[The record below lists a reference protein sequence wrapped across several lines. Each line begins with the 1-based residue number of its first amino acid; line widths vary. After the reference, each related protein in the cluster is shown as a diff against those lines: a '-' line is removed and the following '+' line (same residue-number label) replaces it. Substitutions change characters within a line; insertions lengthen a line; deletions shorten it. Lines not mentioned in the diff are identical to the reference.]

1 VLISVSQGYVASFP
15 AFRAIVHA
23 VDRQANI
30 MLGLAEAAELLAR
43 ALHFR
48 FVALRTQRRSHRR
61 LFTLPAEFAFNTY
74 YGKPVPA
81 TSI

>member
-1 VLISVSQGYVASFP
+1 VLISFGNGYVAGFP
-15 AFRAIVHA
+15 AFGAIIHA

-30 MLGLAEAAELLAR
+30 VLRLAEAAKLLAR

-81 TSI
+81 TSM